1 MSDQRTDPVTA
12 ITEDQASG
20 EIAQLYEDIRR
31 SLGVPVVNLIWRHLA
46 TIPGALPWAW
56 NSLKPLYANGAI
68 TNAAASL
75 RSSLRP
81 ESNLG
86 ISSSTLKS
94 VSLSSDDLRS
104 ITVVL
109 NSYERSN
116 SLNLIA
122 LNALLIKIDGVE
134 GHTQDGLTQGTA
146 DDGLV
151 HGEMPELLVLS
162 NMEASVRELVEDLNR
177 IGGRSDILP
186 SMYRH
191 LAHWPQYLG
200 LLHVLLKTI
209 ETESGLESQI
219 VNTIEETRAA
229 AVQLLPQLANDVE
242 PLSPETELQ
251 VRDALSRFI
260 EGTLGKMTTI
270 IQLVSAAMPTAEQS
284 RRNL

>member
-56 NSLKPLYANGAI
+56 NSLKPLYASGAI
-68 TNAAASL
+68 TNAAVSL

-122 LNALLIKIDGVE
+122 LNALLAKIDGVE
-134 GHTQDGLTQGTA
+134 DHIQDELAQVTA

-219 VNTIEETRAA
+219 VNTIEKTRAA

-251 VRDALSRFI
+251 VREALSRFI

>member
-1 MSDQRTDPVTA
+1 MSDPRTDPVTA
-12 ITEDQASG
+12 ITEDEASG
-20 EIAQLYEDIRR
+20 EIAELYEEIRR

-56 NSLKPLYANGAI
+56 TSLKPLYASGAI
-68 TNAAASL
+68 TNAAVSL

-122 LNALLIKIDGVE
+122 LNALLAKIDGVE
-134 GHTQDGLTQGTA
+134 DHTQDELAQVTA

-219 VNTIEETRAA
+219 VNTIEKTRAA

-251 VRDALSRFI
+251 VREALSRFI

-270 IQLVSAAMPTAEQS
+270 IQLITAAMPTAEQS

>member
-1 MSDQRTDPVTA
+1 MSDPRTDPVTA
-12 ITEDQASG
+12 ITEDEASG
-20 EIAQLYEDIRR
+20 EIAELYEEIRR

-56 NSLKPLYANGAI
+56 NSLKPLYASGAI
-68 TNAAASL
+68 TNAAVSL

-134 GHTQDGLTQGTA
+134 DHTQDGLTQVTA
-146 DDGLV
+146 DDGIV

-219 VNTIEETRAA
+219 VNTIEKIT
-229 AVQLLPQLANDVE
+229 
-242 PLSPETELQ
+242 
-251 VRDALSRFI
+251 
-260 EGTLGKMTTI
+260 KTI
-270 IQLVSAAMPTAEQS
+270 FRYHNIIYIIHIII
-284 RRNL
+284 

>member
-1 MSDQRTDPVTA
+1 LSDQRTDPVTA

-56 NSLKPLYANGAI
+56 NSLKPLYASGAI
-68 TNAAASL
+68 TNAAVSL

-122 LNALLIKIDGVE
+122 LNALLAKIDGVE
-134 GHTQDGLTQGTA
+134 DHTQDGLAQVTA

>member
-1 MSDQRTDPVTA
+1 MSDPRTDPVTA
-12 ITEDQASG
+12 ITEDEASG
-20 EIAQLYEDIRR
+20 EIAQLYEEIRR

-56 NSLKPLYANGAI
+56 NSLKPLYASGAI
-68 TNAAASL
+68 TNAAVSL

-134 GHTQDGLTQGTA
+134 DHTQEGLAQVTA
-146 DDGLV
+146 DDGIV

-200 LLHVLLKTI
+200 LLHVLLRTI

-219 VNTIEETRAA
+219 ANTIEETKAA
-229 AVQLLPQLANDVE
+229 AVQLLPQLANDVT

-270 IQLVSAAMPTAEQS
+270 IQLIAAAMPPTEQS
-284 RRNL
+284 PENL

>member
-1 MSDQRTDPVTA
+1 MSDPRTDPVTA
-12 ITEDQASG
+12 ITEDEASG
-20 EIAQLYEDIRR
+20 EIAQLYEEIRR

-56 NSLKPLYANGAI
+56 NSLKPLYASGAI
-68 TNAAASL
+68 TNAAVSL

-134 GHTQDGLTQGTA
+134 DHTQDGLTQVTA
-146 DDGLV
+146 DDGIV

-219 VNTIEETRAA
+219 VNTIEKTRAA

-251 VRDALSRFI
+251 VREALSRFI

>member
-56 NSLKPLYANGAI
+56 NSLKPLYASGAI
-68 TNAAASL
+68 TNAAVSL

-134 GHTQDGLTQGTA
+134 DHTQDGLTQVTA
-146 DDGLV
+146 DDGIV

-219 VNTIEETRAA
+219 VNTIEKTRAA

-251 VRDALSRFI
+251 VREALSRFI

>member
-1 MSDQRTDPVTA
+1 LSDQRTDPVTA

-122 LNALLIKIDGVE
+122 LNALLAKIDGVE
-134 GHTQDGLTQGTA
+134 DHTQDGLAQVTA

-242 PLSPETELQ
+242 PLSAETELQ

>member
-1 MSDQRTDPVTA
+1 MLDQRTDPVTA

-31 SLGVPVVNLIWRHLA
+31 SLGVPIVNLIWRHLA

-56 NSLKPLYANGAI
+56 NSLKPLYASGAI
-68 TNAAASL
+68 TNAAISL

-122 LNALLIKIDGVE
+122 LNVLLAKIDGVE
-134 GHTQDGLTQGTA
+134 DHTQEGLAQVTA
-146 DDGLV
+146 DDGIV

-200 LLHVLLKTI
+200 LLHVLLRTI

-219 VNTIEETRAA
+219 ANTIEETKAA
-229 AVQLLPQLANDVE
+229 AVQLLPQLANDVT

-270 IQLVSAAMPTAEQS
+270 IQLIAAAMPPTEQS
-284 RRNL
+284 PENL

>member
-1 MSDQRTDPVTA
+1 LSDQRTDPVTA

-122 LNALLIKIDGVE
+122 LNALLAKIDGVE
-134 GHTQDGLTQGTA
+134 DHTQDGLAQVTT

-242 PLSPETELQ
+242 PLSAETELQ

>member
-1 MSDQRTDPVTA
+1 MSDPRTDPVTA
-12 ITEDQASG
+12 ITEDEASG
-20 EIAQLYEDIRR
+20 EIAELYEEIRR

-56 NSLKPLYANGAI
+56 NSLKPLYASGAI
-68 TNAAASL
+68 TNAAVSL

-134 GHTQDGLTQGTA
+134 DHTQDGLTQVTA
-146 DDGLV
+146 DDGIV

-219 VNTIEETRAA
+219 VNTIEKTRAA

-251 VRDALSRFI
+251 VREALSRFI

>member
-31 SLGVPVVNLIWRHLA
+31 SLGVPVVNLIWPHLA

-56 NSLKPLYANGAI
+56 NSLKPLYASGAI
-68 TNAAASL
+68 TNAAVSL

-122 LNALLIKIDGVE
+122 LNALLAKIDGVE
-134 GHTQDGLTQGTA
+134 DHTQDELAQVTA

-219 VNTIEETRAA
+219 VNTIEKTRAA
-229 AVQLLPQLANDVE
+229 AVQLSPQLANDVE

-251 VRDALSRFI
+251 VREALSRFI

>member
-56 NSLKPLYANGAI
+56 NSLKPLYASGAI
-68 TNAAASL
+68 TNAAVSL

-122 LNALLIKIDGVE
+122 LNALLAKIDGVE
-134 GHTQDGLTQGTA
+134 DHTQDELAQVTA

-219 VNTIEETRAA
+219 VNTIEKTRAA

-251 VRDALSRFI
+251 VREALSRFI

>member
-1 MSDQRTDPVTA
+1 LSDQRTDPVTA

-56 NSLKPLYANGAI
+56 NSLKPLYASGAI
-68 TNAAASL
+68 TNAAVSL

-122 LNALLIKIDGVE
+122 LNALLAKIDGVE
-134 GHTQDGLTQGTA
+134 DHTQDGLAQVTA

-162 NMEASVRELVEDLNR
+162 NMEASVRELVEDLSR

>member
-56 NSLKPLYANGAI
+56 NSLKPLYASGAI
-68 TNAAASL
+68 TNAAVSL

-122 LNALLIKIDGVE
+122 LNALLAKIDGVE
-134 GHTQDGLTQGTA
+134 DHTQDGLAQVTA

>member
-1 MSDQRTDPVTA
+1 MSDPRTDPVTA
-12 ITEDQASG
+12 ITEDEASG
-20 EIAQLYEDIRR
+20 EIAQLYEEIRR

-56 NSLKPLYANGAI
+56 NSLKPLYASGAI
-68 TNAAASL
+68 TNAAVSL

-122 LNALLIKIDGVE
+122 LNVLLAKIDGVE
-134 GHTQDGLTQGTA
+134 DHTQEGLAQVTA
-146 DDGLV
+146 DDGIV

-200 LLHVLLKTI
+200 LLHLLLRTI

-219 VNTIEETRAA
+219 ANTIEETKAA
-229 AVQLLPQLANDVE
+229 AVQLLPQLANDVT

>member
-56 NSLKPLYANGAI
+56 NSLKPLYASGAI
-68 TNAAASL
+68 TNAAVSL

-134 GHTQDGLTQGTA
+134 DHTQDGLTQVTA
-146 DDGLV
+146 DDGIV

-251 VRDALSRFI
+251 VREALSRFI

-270 IQLVSAAMPTAEQS
+270 IQLVSAPMPTAEQS

>member
-122 LNALLIKIDGVE
+122 LNALLAKIDGVE
-134 GHTQDGLTQGTA
+134 DHTQDGLAQVTT

-242 PLSPETELQ
+242 PLSAETELQ

>member
-1 MSDQRTDPVTA
+1 MSDPRTDPVTA
-12 ITEDQASG
+12 ITEDEASG
-20 EIAQLYEDIRR
+20 EIAELYEEIRR

-56 NSLKPLYANGAI
+56 NSLKPLYASGAI
-68 TNAAASL
+68 TNAAVSL

-134 GHTQDGLTQGTA
+134 DHTQDGLTQVTA
-146 DDGLV
+146 DDGIV

-219 VNTIEETRAA
+219 VNTIEKTRAA

-251 VRDALSRFI
+251 VREALSRFI

-270 IQLVSAAMPTAEQS
+270 IQLITAAMPPTEQS
-284 RRNL
+284 PENL

>member
-1 MSDQRTDPVTA
+1 MSDPRTDPVTA
-12 ITEDQASG
+12 ITEDEASG
-20 EIAQLYEDIRR
+20 EIAELYEEIRR

-56 NSLKPLYANGAI
+56 NSLKPLYASGAI
-68 TNAAASL
+68 TNAAVSL

-134 GHTQDGLTQGTA
+134 DHTQDGLTQVTA
-146 DDGLV
+146 DDGIV

-219 VNTIEETRAA
+219 VNTIEKTRAA

-251 VRDALSRFI
+251 VRDALSRVI

>member
-56 NSLKPLYANGAI
+56 NSLKPLYASGAI
-68 TNAAASL
+68 TNAAVSL

-134 GHTQDGLTQGTA
+134 DHTQDGLTQVTA
-146 DDGLV
+146 DDGIV

-251 VRDALSRFI
+251 VREALSRFI

>member
-1 MSDQRTDPVTA
+1 MSNPRTDPVTA
-12 ITEDQASG
+12 ITEDEASG
-20 EIAQLYEDIRR
+20 EIAQLYEEIRR

-56 NSLKPLYANGAI
+56 NSLKPLYASGAI
-68 TNAAASL
+68 TNAAISL

-134 GHTQDGLTQGTA
+134 DHTQDGLTQVTA

-219 VNTIEETRAA
+219 VNTIEKTRAA

-251 VRDALSRFI
+251 VREALSRFI

>member
-1 MSDQRTDPVTA
+1 MSDPRTDPVTA
-12 ITEDQASG
+12 ITEDEASG
-20 EIAQLYEDIRR
+20 EIAQLYEEIRR

-56 NSLKPLYANGAI
+56 NSLKPLYASGAI
-68 TNAAASL
+68 TNAAVSL

-134 GHTQDGLTQGTA
+134 DHTQDGLTQVTA
-146 DDGLV
+146 DDGIV

-200 LLHVLLKTI
+200 LLHVLLRTI

-219 VNTIEETRAA
+219 ANTIEETKAA
-229 AVQLLPQLANDVE
+229 AVQLLPQLANDVT

-270 IQLVSAAMPTAEQS
+270 IQLIAAAMPPTEQS
-284 RRNL
+284 PENL

>member
-1 MSDQRTDPVTA
+1 MSDPRTDPVTA
-12 ITEDQASG
+12 ITEDEASG
-20 EIAQLYEDIRR
+20 EIAELYEEIRR

-56 NSLKPLYANGAI
+56 NSLKPLYASGAI
-68 TNAAASL
+68 TNAAVSL

-122 LNALLIKIDGVE
+122 LNALLAKIDGVE
-134 GHTQDGLTQGTA
+134 DHTQDELTQVTA
-146 DDGLV
+146 DDGIV

-219 VNTIEETRAA
+219 VNTIEKTRAA

-242 PLSPETELQ
+242 PLSPEIELQ

-284 RRNL
+284 RQNL

>member
-1 MSDQRTDPVTA
+1 MSNPRTDPVTA
-12 ITEDQASG
+12 ITEDEASG
-20 EIAQLYEDIRR
+20 EIAQLYEEIRR

-56 NSLKPLYANGAI
+56 NSLKPLYASGAI
-68 TNAAASL
+68 TNAAVSL

-134 GHTQDGLTQGTA
+134 DHTQDGLTQVTA

-219 VNTIEETRAA
+219 VNTIEKTRAA

-251 VRDALSRFI
+251 VREALSRFI

>member
-56 NSLKPLYANGAI
+56 NSLKPLYASGAI
-68 TNAAASL
+68 TNAAVSL

-134 GHTQDGLTQGTA
+134 DHTQDGLTQVTA
-146 DDGLV
+146 DDGIV

-219 VNTIEETRAA
+219 VNTIEKTRAA